1 MGGKYSGG
9 DYNGEI
15 MKLYVLVKFW
25 QCKEIGNS
33 SNFFTTHAQV
43 VVLIFVLSS
52 NYSLT
57 ITSCSLF

>member
-1 MGGKYSGG
+1 MEG
-9 DYNGEI
+9 DCNGEI

-33 SNFFTTHAQV
+33 SNFFTTHGQTL
-43 VVLIFVLSS
+43 VLIVLSS
-52 NYSLT
+52 NYSLI